1 MFLCFNIICSIS
13 NILFNSSNNIKL
25 EKNYRST
32 NEIIEE
38 YTLEPDV
45 SNQSTKEENAIS
57 NVNNQV
63 SKLETSSYEWKL
75 EIPNINLEAN
85 IEEGTNKEILDEFIG
100 HFEETKKNLGNIG
113 LAAHNRGYKVNYFEK
128 LKELKEGDLIYYTYK
143 ETKRAYV
150 VISKTIIKD
159 TEWSNLKN
167 TEDNR
172 LTLITCVE
180 NRPEL
185 RRCVQAIEFKN
196 KI

>member
-85 IEEGTNKEILDEFIG
+85 IEEGTNKEILDEYIG

>member
-85 IEEGTNKEILDEFIG
+85 IEEVTNKVILDEYIG

>member
-85 IEEGTNKEILDEFIG
+85 IEEGTNKEILDEYIG

-143 ETKRAYV
+143 ETKRTYV
-150 VISKTIIKD
+150 IISRLIIKD
-159 TEWSNLKN
+159 TEWSNLEN

-180 NRPEL
+180 NKPKL
-185 RRCVQAIEFKN
+185 RRCVQAIEVK
-196 KI
+196 